1 MNYTIEEGKGE
12 VKIAF
17 TLTAEEWDA
26 SLNKAYLKNK
36 SKFNI
41 PGFRKGHA
49 TRKMIEKLYGEGVFF
64 DDAFNDAFG
73 EAYMKALNEH
83 EEIFPVDDP
92 KVDIDGMDDKGIKF
106 HAIVTVKPEVTL
118 GEYKGIKVDKVEYNV
133 TADDVNAEID
143 RARKQASRKVEVEG
157 KAVENGDIVNLDY
170 SGSVDG
176 IKFEGGTASNQE
188 LTIGSHAF
196 IPGFEEQMV
205 GMTVGETRDLKV
217 PFPSDYHAKEL
228 AGKDSVFTVTVNKI
242 LKEEMPELNDEFA
255 KDVSKFDTFAEYKA
269 DVEKRL
275 QEANDRRANAENE
288 NALIEAVTAGS
299 TVEIPQCMIDSQI
312 DYLVRDMEYRL
323 MYMYQGMKLEDYLK
337 YTGSNMEELRK
348 SKTEEA
354 KRDVKIRLVL
364 EAIVKAENLDVTD
377 AELDAEL
384 ARIAESAGKS
394 VEEYRKGVDER
405 QLSYI
410 KNDLLMKK
418 LVEFLKANNTF
429 EVKKAEK
436 KTAAKKTTAAKEAE
450 NGEEKAAAP
459 KKTAAKKSTAKKTTE
474 ENK

>member
-1 MNYTIEEGKGE
+1 MNYTIEESKGE
-12 VKIAF
+12 VKISF
-17 TLTAEEWDA
+17 TLDAKEWDD
-26 SLNKAYLKNK
+26 SLNKAYIKNK
-36 SKFNI
+36 SRFNI

-49 TRKMIEKLYGEGVFF
+49 TRKMIEKMYGEGVFF
-64 DDAFNDAFG
+64 DDAFNDAFY
-73 EAYMKALNEH
+73 EAYSKALGEH

-92 KVDIDGMDDKGIKF
+92 KVDIDGIDENGVKF
-106 HAIVTVKPEVTL
+106 HAVVTVKPEVTL

-157 KAVENGDIVNLDY
+157 RAVENGDIVNLDY

-176 IKFEGGTASNQE
+176 VKFEGGTASNQE

-205 GMTVGETRDLKV
+205 GMTVGETRDLNV
-217 PFPSDYHAKEL
+217 PFPTDYHAKEL

-255 KDVSKFDTFAEYKA
+255 KDVSKFDTLAEYKA

-275 QEANDRRANAENE
+275 QEGNDRRANAENE
-288 NALIEAVTAGS
+288 NALIEAVTATS
-299 TVEIPQCMIDSQI
+299 SVEIPQCMIDSQI

-348 SKTEEA
+348 SKAEEA

-394 VEEYRKGVDER
+394 VEEYRKGVDDR

-418 LVEFLKANNTF
+418 LIEFLKANNTF

-436 KTAAKKTTAAKEAE
+436 KTAAKKPAAKKAE
-450 NGEEKAAAP
+450 NGEEKAATS

-474 ENK
+474 ENA

>member
-1 MNYTIEEGKGE
+1 MNYTIEESKGE
-12 VKIAF
+12 VKISF
-17 TLTAEEWDA
+17 TLDAKEWDD
-26 SLNKAYLKNK
+26 SLNKAYIKNK
-36 SKFNI
+36 SRFNI

-49 TRKMIEKLYGEGVFF
+49 TRKMIEKMYGEGVFF
-64 DDAFNDAFG
+64 DDAFNDAFY
-73 EAYMKALNEH
+73 EAYSKALGEH

-92 KVDIDGMDDKGIKF
+92 KVDIDGIDENGVKF
-106 HAIVTVKPEVTL
+106 HAVVTVKPEVTL

-157 KAVENGDIVNLDY
+157 RAVENGDIVNLDY

-176 IKFEGGTASNQE
+176 VKFEGGTASNQE

-205 GMTVGETRDLKV
+205 GMTVGETRDLNV
-217 PFPSDYHAKEL
+217 PFPTDYHAKEL

-255 KDVSKFDTFAEYKA
+255 KDISKFDTLAEYKA

-275 QEANDRRANAENE
+275 QEGNDRRANAENE
-288 NALIEAVTAGS
+288 NALIEAVTATS
-299 TVEIPQCMIDSQI
+299 SVEIPQCMIDSQI

-337 YTGSNMEELRK
+337 YTGSNIEELRK
-348 SKTEEA
+348 SKAEEA

-394 VEEYRKGVDER
+394 VEEYRKGVDDR

-418 LVEFLKANNTF
+418 LIEFLKANNTF

-436 KTAAKKTTAAKEAE
+436 KTAAKKPAAKKAE

-474 ENK
+474 ENA

>member
-1 MNYTIEEGKGE
+1 MNRKYRKTVIAGNWKMNMLASEIKPFMEELRAAMPAPRACDVVLCTPAVMIPTM
-12 VKIAF
+12 VK
-17 TLTAEEWDA
+17 
-26 SLNKAYLKNK
+26 
-36 SKFNI
+36 
-41 PGFRKGHA
+41 
-49 TRKMIEKLYGEGVFF
+49 
-64 DDAFNDAFG
+64 
-73 EAYMKALNEH
+73 
-83 EEIFPVDDP
+83 
-92 KVDIDGMDDKGIKF
+92 
-106 HAIVTVKPEVTL
+106 
-118 GEYKGIKVDKVEYNV
+118 
-133 TADDVNAEID
+133 
-143 RARKQASRKVEVEG
+143 
-157 KAVENGDIVNLDY
+157 
-170 SGSVDG
+170 
-176 IKFEGGTASNQE
+176 
-188 LTIGSHAF
+188 
-196 IPGFEEQMV
+196 
-205 GMTVGETRDLKV
+205 
-217 PFPSDYHAKEL
+217 
-228 AGKDSVFTVTVNKI
+228 AGK
-242 LKEEMPELNDEFA
+242 EA
-255 KDVSKFDTFAEYKA
+255 KVAAGGQDVSKFDTFAEYKA

-337 YTGSNMEELRK
+337 YTGSSMEELRK

>member
-12 VKIAF
+12 VKISF
-17 TLTAEEWDA
+17 TLDAKEWDA
-26 SLNKAYLKNK
+26 SLNKAYIKNK
-36 SKFNI
+36 SRFNI

-49 TRKMIEKLYGEGVFF
+49 TRKMIEKMYGEGVFF
-64 DDAFNDAFG
+64 DDAFNDAFY
-73 EAYMKALNEH
+73 EAYSKALGEH

-92 KVDIDGMDDKGIKF
+92 KVDIDGIDENGVKF
-106 HAIVTVKPEVTL
+106 HAVVTVKPEVTL

-157 KAVENGDIVNLDY
+157 RAVEDGDIVNLDY

-176 IKFEGGTASNQE
+176 VKFEGGTASNQE

-205 GMTVGETRDLKV
+205 GMVVGETRDLNV
-217 PFPSDYHAKEL
+217 PFPTDYHAKEL

-255 KDVSKFDTFAEYKA
+255 KDVSKFDTLAEYKA

-275 QEANDRRANAENE
+275 QEGNDRRANAENE
-288 NALIEAVTAGS
+288 NALIEAVTATS
-299 TVEIPQCMIDSQI
+299 SVEIPQCMIDSQI

-348 SKTEEA
+348 SKAEEA

-377 AELDAEL
+377 DELDAEL

-418 LVEFLKANNTF
+418 LIEFLKANNTF

-436 KTAAKKTTAAKEAE
+436 KTAAKKPAAKKAE

-459 KKTAAKKSTAKKTTE
+459 KKTTAKKSTAKKTTE
-474 ENK
+474 ENA

>member
-1 MNYTIEEGKGE
+1 MNYTIEESKGE
-12 VKIAF
+12 VKISF
-17 TLTAEEWDA
+17 TLDAKEWDA
-26 SLNKAYLKNK
+26 SLNKAYIKNK
-36 SKFNI
+36 SRFNI

-49 TRKMIEKLYGEGVFF
+49 TRKMIEKMYGEGVFF
-64 DDAFNDAFG
+64 DDAFNDAFY
-73 EAYMKALNEH
+73 EAYSKALGEH

-92 KVDIDGMDDKGIKF
+92 KVDIDGIDENGVKF
-106 HAIVTVKPEVTL
+106 HAVVTVKPEVTL

-157 KAVENGDIVNLDY
+157 RAVENGDIVNLDY

-176 IKFEGGTASNQE
+176 VKFEGGTASNQE

-205 GMTVGETRDLKV
+205 GMAVGETRDLNV
-217 PFPSDYHAKEL
+217 PFPTDYHAKEL

-255 KDVSKFDTFAEYKA
+255 KDVSKFDTLAEYKA

-275 QEANDRRANAENE
+275 QEGNDRRANAENE
-288 NALIEAVTAGS
+288 NALIEAVTATS
-299 TVEIPQCMIDSQI
+299 SVEIPQCMIDSQI

-348 SKTEEA
+348 SKSEEA

-364 EAIVKAENLDVTD
+364 ESIVKAENLDVTD

-418 LVEFLKANNTF
+418 LIEFLKANNTF

-436 KTAAKKTTAAKEAE
+436 KTAAKKPAAKKAE

-474 ENK
+474 ENA

>member
-1 MNYTIEEGKGE
+1 MNYTIEESKGE
-12 VKIAF
+12 VKISF
-17 TLTAEEWDA
+17 TLDAKEWDD
-26 SLNKAYLKNK
+26 SLNKAYIKNK
-36 SKFNI
+36 SRFNI

-49 TRKMIEKLYGEGVFF
+49 TRKMIEKMYGEGVFF
-64 DDAFNDAFG
+64 DDAFNDAFY
-73 EAYMKALNEH
+73 EAYSKALGEH

-92 KVDIDGMDDKGIKF
+92 KVDIDGIDENGVKF
-106 HAIVTVKPEVTL
+106 HAVVTVKPEVTL

-157 KAVENGDIVNLDY
+157 RSVENGDIVNLDY

-176 IKFEGGTASNQE
+176 VKFEGGTASNQE

-205 GMTVGETRDLKV
+205 GMTVGETRDLNV
-217 PFPSDYHAKEL
+217 PFPTDYHAKEL

-255 KDVSKFDTFAEYKA
+255 KDVSKFDTLAEYKA

-275 QEANDRRANAENE
+275 QEGNDRRANAENE
-288 NALIEAVTAGS
+288 NALIEAVTATS
-299 TVEIPQCMIDSQI
+299 SVEIPQCMIDSQI

-348 SKTEEA
+348 SKAEEA

-394 VEEYRKGVDER
+394 VEEYRKGVDDR

-418 LVEFLKANNTF
+418 LIEFLKANNTF

-436 KTAAKKTTAAKEAE
+436 KTAAKKPAAKKAE

-474 ENK
+474 ENA

>member
-26 SLNKAYLKNK
+26 SLNKAYIKNK
-36 SKFNI
+36 SRFNI

-49 TRKMIEKLYGEGVFF
+49 TRKMIEKMYGEGVFF
-64 DDAFNDAFG
+64 DDAFNDAFY
-73 EAYMKALNEH
+73 EAYSKALGEH

-92 KVDIDGMDDKGIKF
+92 KVDIDGIDENGVKF
-106 HAIVTVKPEVTL
+106 HAVVTVKPEVTL
-118 GEYKGIKVDKVEYNV
+118 GDYKGIKVDKVEYNV

-143 RARKQASRKVEVEG
+143 RARKQASRKVEVDG

-170 SGSVDG
+170 SGSIDG
-176 IKFEGGTASNQE
+176 VKFEGGTASNQE

-217 PFPSDYHAKEL
+217 PFPTDYHAKEL

-275 QEANDRRANAENE
+275 QEGNDRRANAENE
-288 NALIEAVTAGS
+288 NALIEAVTANS
-299 TVEIPQCMIDSQI
+299 SVEIPQCMVESQI
-312 DYLVRDMEYRL
+312 DYLVHDMEYRL
-323 MYMYQGMKLEDYLK
+323 MYQGMKLEDYLK
-337 YTGSNMEELRK
+337 YTGSNMAELRK
-348 SKTEEA
+348 SKEEEA

-418 LVEFLKANNTF
+418 LIEFLKANNTF

-436 KTAAKKTTAAKEAE
+436 KTAAKKPAAKKAE

-459 KKTAAKKSTAKKTTE
+459 KKTTAKKSTAKKTTE

>member
-26 SLNKAYLKNK
+26 SLNKAYIKNK
-36 SKFNI
+36 SRFNI

-49 TRKMIEKLYGEGVFF
+49 TRKMIEKMYGEGVFF
-64 DDAFNDAFG
+64 DDAFNDAFY
-73 EAYMKALNEH
+73 EAYSKALGEH

-92 KVDIDGMDDKGIKF
+92 KVDIDGVDENGVKF
-106 HAIVTVKPEVTL
+106 HAVVTVKPEVTL
-118 GEYKGIKVDKVEYNV
+118 GDYKGIKVDKVEYNV
-133 TADDVNAEID
+133 TADDVNAEIE

-188 LTIGSHAF
+188 LTIGSHSF

-205 GMTVGETRDLKV
+205 GMTVGETRDLNV
-217 PFPSDYHAKEL
+217 PFPTDYHAKEL

-275 QEANDRRANAENE
+275 QEGNDRRANAENE
-288 NALIEAVTAGS
+288 NALIEAVTANS
-299 TVEIPQCMIDSQI
+299 SVEIPQCMVESQI
-312 DYLVRDMEYRL
+312 DYLVHDMEYRL

-337 YTGSNMEELRK
+337 YTGSNMAELRK

-418 LVEFLKANNTF
+418 LIEFLKANNTF

-436 KTAAKKTTAAKEAE
+436 KTAAKKPATKKAE
-450 NGEEKAAAP
+450 NGEETVAAP

>member
-17 TLTAEEWDA
+17 TLTAEEWGA
-26 SLNKAYLKNK
+26 SLNKAYIKNK
-36 SKFNI
+36 SRFNI

-49 TRKMIEKLYGEGVFF
+49 TRKMIEKMYGEGVFF
-64 DDAFNDAFG
+64 DDAFNDAFY
-73 EAYMKALNEH
+73 EAYSKALGEH

-92 KVDIDGMDDKGIKF
+92 KVDIDGVDENGVKF
-106 HAIVTVKPEVTL
+106 HAVVTVKPEVTL
-118 GEYKGIKVDKVEYNV
+118 GDYKGIKVDKVEYNV
-133 TADDVNAEID
+133 TADDVNAEIE

-176 IKFEGGTASNQE
+176 LKFEGGTASNQE
-188 LTIGSHAF
+188 LTIGSHSF

-205 GMTVGETRDLKV
+205 GMAVGETRDLNV
-217 PFPSDYHAKEL
+217 PFPTDYHAKEL

-275 QEANDRRANAENE
+275 QESNDRRANAENE
-288 NALIEAVTAGS
+288 NALIEAVTANS
-299 TVEIPQCMIDSQI
+299 SVEIPQCMVESQI
-312 DYLVRDMEYRL
+312 DYLVHDMEYRL

-337 YTGSNMEELRK
+337 YTGSNMAELRN

-418 LVEFLKANNTF
+418 LIEFLKANNTF

-436 KTAAKKTTAAKEAE
+436 KTAAKKPTAKKAE
-450 NGEEKAAAP
+450 NGEETAAAP

>member
-1 MNYTIEEGKGE
+1 MNYTIEESKGE
-12 VKIAF
+12 VKISF
-17 TLTAEEWDA
+17 TLDAKEWDD
-26 SLNKAYLKNK
+26 SLNKAYIKNK
-36 SKFNI
+36 SRFNI

-49 TRKMIEKLYGEGVFF
+49 TRKMIEKMYGEGVFF
-64 DDAFNDAFG
+64 DDAFNDAFY
-73 EAYMKALNEH
+73 EAYSKALGEH

-92 KVDIDGMDDKGIKF
+92 KVDIDGIDENGVKF
-106 HAIVTVKPEVTL
+106 HAVVTVKPEVTL

-157 KAVENGDIVNLDY
+157 RAVENGDIVNLDY

-176 IKFEGGTASNQE
+176 VKFEGGTASNQE

-205 GMTVGETRDLKV
+205 GMTVGETRDLNV
-217 PFPSDYHAKEL
+217 PFPTDYHAKEL

-255 KDVSKFDTFAEYKA
+255 KDVSKFDTLAEYKA

-275 QEANDRRANAENE
+275 QEGNDRRANAENE
-288 NALIEAVTAGS
+288 NALIEAVTATS
-299 TVEIPQCMIDSQI
+299 SVEIPQCMIDSQI

-348 SKTEEA
+348 SKAEEA
-354 KRDVKIRLVL
+354 KHDVKIRLVL

-394 VEEYRKGVDER
+394 VEEYRKGVDDR

-418 LVEFLKANNTF
+418 LIEFLKANNTF

-436 KTAAKKTTAAKEAE
+436 KTAAKKPAAKKAE

-474 ENK
+474 ENA